1 MQQTTAL
8 IRGRDEVA
16 RGHYRLKLLQ
26 ADVAAAARAGQFA
39 HVLPRRAD
47 VYDPMLRRAFS
58 ILAVEGDTF
67 DILFRVEG
75 RGTAEL
81 SRRRTGEELDI
92 VAPLGRPFAAVPQRA
107 VLVGGGVGVP
117 PLAMLAA
124 QTRREDGRHRAEN
137 IEQNTLRQT
146 NSSHDLIAFVGARS
160 KEELLCLEMFADL
173 QVAARVATDDGSAG
187 LHGRVTELLEAHLA
201 AQAGEKHPTIYAC
214 GPLPMLRAVAA
225 TCARYNAPCQV
236 SLEENMP
243 CGIGVCNGCVV
254 RAAQAGNDYELY
266 KRICV
271 DGPVMWTHELDWQH
285 AATTRG

>member
-1 MQQTTAL
+1 MT
-8 IRGRDEVA
+8 
-16 RGHYRLKLLQ
+16 RGHYRFTLQ
-26 ADVAAAARAGQFA
+26 QAGVAGAARAGQFA

-47 VYDPMLRRAFS
+47 SFDPLLRRAFS

-75 RGTAEL
+75 RGTAAL
-81 SRRRTGEELDI
+81 ARHQVGEALDI
-92 VAPLGRPFAAVPQRA
+92 VAPLGRPFAPIPQRA

-124 QTRREDGRHRAEN
+124 QTRREDGCGTAKN
-137 IEQNTLRQT
+137 SQQNTLQQT
-146 NSSHDLIAFVGARS
+146 NFSPDLTAFIGARS
-160 KEELLCLEMFADL
+160 EEELLCLKLFADL
-173 QVAARVATDDGSAG
+173 QVTARVATDDGSAG
-187 LHGRVTELLEAHLA
+187 LHGRVTELLEEHLA
-201 AQAGEKHPTIYAC
+201 ARTGEEPATIYSC

-225 TCARYNAPCQV
+225 ICARYGAPCQV

-254 RAAQAGNDYELY
+254 RAAQADNDYGLY

-271 DGPVMWTHELDWQH
+271 DGPVMWAHELDWRH
-285 AATTRG
+285 AATAHG